1 MEWKGR
7 DFIGSEEH
15 AQALAI
21 GELLSHPSTAR
32 DFIDSCYN
40 RYAFNDDEDL
50 PQWFLDDERKYN
62 KPQLPI
68 TKEAVE
74 RIRQRF
80 REKNQ
85 TPIRMFYEA

>member
-1 MEWKGR
+1 MEWNGR

-85 TPIRMFYEA
+85 TPIRMFYEV

>member
-1 MEWKGR
+1 MEWNGK